1 MVRFW
6 ESRRDLLLPLGSG
19 LITLLAFPPTS
30 IAPLA
35 FVGLVPLFVWLDRP
49 HAAGT
54 LFRGGLAFAVPYVAG
69 CIYWMFALGSVTP
82 LGLLAAAI
90 VVTMYISTFFIF
102 PIVVNAVQHTVRW
115 PLPLFA
121 PFLWIV
127 SEHARGYS
135 DMAFPV
141 VTLGYAL
148 CEWPSLLQHA
158 DLVGVWGVSAWVA
171 FVNAA
176 IAAAITA
183 RNRPRARRGWIG
195 AVVLALALPA
205 GYGAWRWRAIEEEIA
220 RAPVIRVALLQPNI
234 AQEKKWNVR
243 TIDEIYA
250 RLDRLVREAE
260 ATDPDLVVGPEASFP
275 IVQSVDAQRLP
286 DEISAGTRPLLLGS
300 VLGLGEGVERTAGTR
315 RYRAYDVHYNA
326 AVLADA
332 HRRVLGRHDKVYL
345 VPVAE
350 RLPYARFFGGL
361 LPLMEKQ
368 FGRFR
373 PGSELRTLTAPATG
387 GPVRLGALVCYES
400 LFPDLARRL
409 TAQGARLLVNISND
423 AWFGRTSFPYQHAGL
438 CALRAIEN
446 RRSVVRSANTGISA
460 VYDPLGR
467 LVAKTDIFSEA
478 VLTREVPL
486 LTTRTG
492 YAFVGDAVLWLA
504 YAVVA
509 FSLAAAWRRRRRS
522 GIEEAGRRTRM
533 GVKRTGRLP
542 GGAS

>member
-1 MVRFW
+1 MAGFTN
-6 ESRRDLLLPLGSG
+6 SRRDLLLPLGSG
-19 LITLLAFPPTS
+19 LITLLAFPPMS

-35 FVGLVPLFVWLDRP
+35 FVGLVPLFIWLDRP
-49 HAAGT
+49 HPART
-54 LFRGGLAFAVPYVAG
+54 LLRGGLAFAVPYVAG

-82 LGLLAAAI
+82 LGLLAATI
-90 VVTMYISTFFIF
+90 VVTMYVSTFFIF

-176 IAAAITA
+176 IAAAITS
-183 RNRPRARRGWIG
+183 RDDRRARLRWIG
-195 AVVLALALPA
+195 ALVVALALPA
-205 GYGAWRWRAIEEEIA
+205 CYGASRWRAIEEEMA
-220 RAPVIRVALLQPNI
+220 RAPSLRVALLQPNI
-234 AQEKKWNVR
+234 AQQKKWNVR
-243 TIDEIYA
+243 TVDEIYE

-260 ATDPDLVVGPEASFP
+260 ATNPDLVVGPEASFP
-275 IVQSVDAQRLP
+275 IVQPVDAVRLP

-300 VLGLGEGVERTAGTR
+300 VLGIGEGVERTAGTR

-332 HRRVLGRHDKVYL
+332 ARRILGRHDKVYL

-373 PGSELRTLTAPATG
+373 PGSELRVLNAPTPD
-387 GPVRLGALVCYES
+387 GPVPFGALVCYES

-409 TAQGARLLVNISND
+409 TAGGARFLANISND

-460 VYDPLGR
+460 AYDPLGR
-467 LVAKTDIFSEA
+467 LVAKTDIFQEA
-478 VLTREVPL
+478 ILTREIPL
-486 LTTRTG
+486 LTTETA

-509 FSLAAAWRRRRRS
+509 ACLAAAWRRRR
-522 GIEEAGRRTRM
+522 
-533 GVKRTGRLP
+533 
-542 GGAS
+542 